1 MRGLLFGVL
10 LAAVSACA
18 GPPSPAPA
26 ATSSARLVERTR
38 PSMGSELRLTIWA
51 IDQNQAAAACE
62 AVFTEFDR
70 LEALMTVWRPDSDI
84 RRLNAAA
91 GDHPVPVSREV
102 REVIGLARQVGDW
115 TGGKFDVTFGALS
128 GLWKFD
134 YQDQD
139 GSIPAPAAI
148 AERLPLIDYRALE
161 VDEAAGTA
169 FLKRKGMRANLGG
182 IGKGYAVD
190 RGAAILRS
198 RGFSDFMIQAGGD
211 LYVAGTRGDRP
222 WRVGI
227 RDPRGAPS
235 QSFAV
240 LDLTDGTFSTS
251 GDYER
256 FFIRDGRRYHHI
268 IDPKTGQPAR
278 GARSVTIVA
287 ARAAI
292 ADALSTGIFLLGGH
306 DGMALIERLPE
317 VEGVIVTD
325 TNQVLVSSGLGRS
338 LRLLA
343 PPSD

>member
-1 MRGLLFGVL
+1 
-10 LAAVSACA
+10 
-18 GPPSPAPA
+18 
-26 ATSSARLVERTR
+26 
-38 PSMGSELRLTIWA
+38 MGSELRLTVWA
-51 IDQNQAAAACE
+51 ADQNQAAAACE
-62 AVFTEFDR
+62 AVFAEFDR

-84 RRLNAAA
+84 ERLNAAA

-102 REVIGLARQVGDW
+102 REVIGLARQVADW
-115 TGGKFDVTFGALS
+115 TGGKFDVTFGVLS

-134 YQDQD
+134 YQNQD
-139 GSIPAPAAI
+139 GSVPAPAAI
-148 AERLPLIDYRALE
+148 AERLALIDYRALE
-161 VDEAAGTA
+161 VNEMAGTA

-190 RGAAILRS
+190 RGAAILRA
-198 RGFSDFMIQAGGD
+198 RGFSNFMIQAGGD

-235 QSFAV
+235 QTFAA

-256 FFIRDGRRYHHI
+256 FFIKDGRRYHHI

-292 ADALSTGIFLLGGH
+292 ADALSTGVFLLGGH

-325 TNQVLVSSGLGRS
+325 TNQVLVSSGLGRR
-338 LRLLA
+338 LLLLA